1 MRRTRICRLLS
12 WMLVAVIIS
21 AGPGC
26 SPALKKGGPTAIDPR
41 PKVILGIFGGM
52 GPEATASLYQL
63 IVERT
68 PATRDQ
74 EHIPTLIYSLPTV
87 PDRTASIFSGDP
99 SILPYLAEGVT
110 RLEKSGA
117 SFIVIPCNT
126 AHYFYDHMQG
136 AVKIPIINMIRE
148 AAEEVTVK
156 YPGVKKVGLLATTG
170 TISTGIY
177 EKEFAARGIEM
188 IKPSASIL
196 ENYVMK
202 AVYLIKAHGD
212 KKQCEEWLYLAGKE
226 LEKSGAEVVVL
237 GCTEIP
243 LAFNPERSGV
253 PVVSATQVLADRA
266 IARFQQL
273 SIFQPVQ

>member
-1 MRRTRICRLLS
+1 MRRTTSYRLILGI
-12 WMLVAVIIS
+12 LLVIIS
-21 AGPGC
+21 TGPGC
-26 SPALKKGGPTAIDPR
+26 SPALRKGGGTAIDPR
-41 PKVILGIFGGM
+41 PEIILGIFGGM
-52 GPEATASLYQL
+52 GPEATANLYQL

-117 SFIVIPCNT
+117 SYIAIPCNT
-126 AHYFYDHMQG
+126 AHYFYDHMQQ

-148 AAEEVTVK
+148 AAAEVATK
-156 YPGVKKVGLLATTG
+156 YPQAKKVGLLATTG
-170 TISTGIY
+170 TISTGLY

-188 IKPSASIL
+188 IKPSDNIL

-212 KKQCEEWLYLAGKE
+212 KRQCEEWLYLAGKE

-243 LAFNPERSGV
+243 LAFNSARSGV
-253 PVVSATQVLADRA
+253 PVVSASQVLADRA
-266 IARFQQL
+266 IARFQLL
-273 SIFQPVQ
+273 SKQPAK